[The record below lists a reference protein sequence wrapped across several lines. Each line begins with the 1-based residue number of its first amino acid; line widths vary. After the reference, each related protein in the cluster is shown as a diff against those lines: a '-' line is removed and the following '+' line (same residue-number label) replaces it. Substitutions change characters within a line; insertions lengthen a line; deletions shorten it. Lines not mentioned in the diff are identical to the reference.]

1 MLLSANQL
9 KPMKILITG
18 QRQYNFV
25 MQLESI
31 FYVTVVN
38 LICRMN
44 NQNYCSLMIQEINN
58 AVAVP
63 RRPLFTTEIP
73 DHYPRA
79 ADAGILTK
87 NPTQAMG
94 GLAH

>member
-1 MLLSANQL
+1 
-9 KPMKILITG
+9 
-18 QRQYNFV
+18 
-25 MQLESI
+25 
-31 FYVTVVN
+31 
-38 LICRMN
+38 
-44 NQNYCSLMIQEINN
+44 MIQEINN